1 MNVWVEA
8 ARPRTLPAS
17 LTPVIVGTAAAE
29 RFIAWRAVCALI
41 VSLSLQI
48 AVNYANDLFDA
59 DRGVDTEARVGP
71 RRAVAAGLVARGAM
85 RAAMVAAL
93 AIAALAGISLA
104 AAAGWE
110 LLLVGLAALAATLA
124 YSGGSR
130 PYASAGLGEVMVF
143 LFFGLV
149 ATAGS
154 AYVQDETLRLLPV
167 LAAAPMG
174 ALAAAILVANNLRD
188 IDTDAVAGK
197 RTLAVRL
204 GRERTVGLYRAAL
217 VACFVSLLPISLAAD
232 SLWPLLTSAAGVAAA
247 PAWKK
252 VRPDAEPPMLIA
264 ALGETARLQLLF
276 GCLLAVGLCL
286 SS

>member
-29 RFIAWRAVCALI
+29 RFIAWRAICALV

-71 RRAVAAGLVARGAM
+71 RRAVAAGLVTRGAM
-85 RAAMVAAL
+85 RTAMIAAL
-93 AIAALAGISLA
+93 AIAALAGVSLA

-110 LLLVGLAALAATLA
+110 LLLVGLAALVATLA
-124 YSGGSR
+124 YSGGTH

-154 AYVQDETLRLLPV
+154 AYAQDEALSALPL
-167 LAAAPMG
+167 LAAVPMG

-188 IDTDAVAGK
+188 IDTDAAAGK
-197 RTLAVRL
+197 RTLAVRV
-204 GRERTVGLYRAAL
+204 GRRKTVTLYRAAL
-217 VACFVSLLPISLAAD
+217 VVAFLSPIPISLVAD
-232 SLWPLLTSAAGVAAA
+232 SLWPLLAGAALVAAV

-252 VRPDAEPPMLIA
+252 VRPDAEPSGLIA
-264 ALGETARLQLLF
+264 ALGATALLQLLF
-276 GCLLAVGLCL
+276 GCLMAVGLWL

>member
-17 LTPVIVGTAAAE
+17 LAPVIVGTAAAE
-29 RFIAWRAVCALI
+29 RFIVWRAVCALV

-59 DRGVDTEARVGP
+59 RRGVDTANRVGP
-71 RRAVAAGLVARGAM
+71 RRVVASGLVTGRAMGIATTVALGVAAAAGLA
-85 RAAMVAAL
+85 
-93 AIAALAGISLA
+93 LA

-110 LLLVGLAALAATLA
+110 LLVVGIAALAATLA
-124 YSGGSR
+124 YSGGPR

-154 AYVQDETLRLLPV
+154 AYVQDERLQALAV
-167 LAAAPMG
+167 LAAIPMG

-188 IDTDAVAGK
+188 IETDLQGGK
-197 RTLAVRL
+197 VTLAVRL
-204 GRERTVGLYRAAL
+204 GATRTVALYRFSIVLA
-217 VACFVSLLPISLAAD
+217 FVSAVPLGIEAGTP
-232 SLWPLLTSAAGVAAA
+232 WPLLAVVTFPLAL
-247 PAWKK
+247 PAWRM
-252 VRPDAEPPMLIA
+252 VRADSPPPTLIA
-264 ALGETARLQLLF
+264 ALGATARLQLAY
-276 GCLLAVGLCL
+276 GCLLAVGLWI

>member
-71 RRAVAAGLVARGAM
+71 RRAVAAGLVSRGAM
-85 RAAMVAAL
+85 RTAMIAALAVAAL
-93 AIAALAGISLA
+93 AGVALA

-110 LLLVGLAALAATLA
+110 LLLVGLAALVATLA
-124 YSGGSR
+124 YSGGNR

-154 AYVQDETLRLLPV
+154 AYVQDETLRALPL
-167 LAAAPMG
+167 LAAVPMG

-188 IDTDAVAGK
+188 VDTDAAAGK
-197 RTLAVRL
+197 RTLAVRV
-204 GRERTVGLYRAAL
+204 GSSRTVTLYRAAL
-217 VACFVSLLPISLAAD
+217 VVAFASPIVISLAAD
-232 SLWPLLTSAAGVAAA
+232 SLWPLLAGAALVAAV

-252 VRPDAEPPMLIA
+252 VRPDAEPRGLIA

>member
-29 RFIAWRAVCALI
+29 RFIAWRAICALI

-59 DRGVDTEARVGP
+59 RSGVDTHERVGP
-71 RRAVAAGLVARGAM
+71 RRAVAAGLVTTRAMSVAVAGALG
-85 RAAMVAAL
+85 VAAL
-93 AIAALAGISLA
+93 AGLALA

-110 LLLVGLAALAATLA
+110 LLFVGLAALAATLA
-124 YSGGSR
+124 YSGGRR

-154 AYVQDETLRLLPV
+154 AYVQDETLRSLPV
-167 LAAAPMG
+167 LAALPMG

-188 IDTDAVAGK
+188 IETDAVAGK
-197 RTLAVRL
+197 RTVAVRL
-204 GRERTVGLYRAAL
+204 GRDRTVVLYRTAVGLAF
-217 VACFVSLLPISLAAD
+217 ASLLPICLAAR
-232 SLWPLLTSAAGVAAA
+232 SAWPLLAGVAVGAA
-247 PAWKK
+247 ISAWNK
-252 VRPDAEPPMLIA
+252 VRPGSTPPELIA
-264 ALGETARLQLLF
+264 ALGATARLQLVF
-276 GCLLAVGLCL
+276 GCLLAVGLWI
-286 SS
+286 SN